1 MTLNRFLAVA
11 GFLVLFTIVSH
22 ANDFG
27 KMVQEHS
34 SYKTAQNQVSNICGD
49 NR

>member
-27 KMVQEHS
+27 KLVQHTS
-34 SYKTAQNQVSNICGD
+34 IQTAQAQVGGVCSD